1 MAERTNTAP
10 AASAAASTPPAPPYT
25 PLSAP
30 PRPPDPLPGVLVGGT
45 VNLLIGAP
53 GVGKTALL
61 ASLAVAFRDQT
72 QIFGRPVGPVNDVA
86 FLNVDRS
93 WWTTAAVWFARAG
106 FPDLRWYSY
115 RDDPGFPV
123 GRLRRKHERTQIFRD
138 GLDRL
143 SLRPGSLVMVDPV
156 TLFFGGNLNDADAC
170 AVGCAEIGRIV
181 QDRQLTLIGTAHTP
195 KAKNDKKDQYRRLQ
209 DRISGSTAQTG
220 YTDTQMVLVSPDEA
234 GMDHYVFQWSPH
246 TSPEEQFAL
255 KRDKL
260 GLFHLAHQLG
270 DMATAEKLKTLPAE
284 LTTVLELLPPDGTFT
299 SAAAVRA
306 QYADKAP
313 ARNTL
318 WRWLKAL
325 EREGFAECIGG
336 KLWRRKL

>member
-1 MAERTNTAP
+1 MADAPASPPAGAPAAASPAASYAPLTAP
-10 AASAAASTPPAPPYT
+10 A
-25 PLSAP
+25 
-30 PRPPDPLPGVLVGGT
+30 RPPDPIPGVLIGGT

-61 ASLAVAFRDQT
+61 ATLAVAFRDQT
-72 QIFGRPVGPVNDVA
+72 SIFGRKVGAVTDVA
-86 FLNVDRS
+86 FLGIDRS
-93 WWTTAAVWFARAG
+93 WWTTASVWFGRAG
-106 FPDLRWYSY
+106 FPDIRWYSY
-115 RDDPGFPV
+115 RDDRGFPI
-123 GRLRRKHERTQIFRD
+123 GRMRRKHERTQIFQL

-143 SLRPGSLVMVDPV
+143 DLRPGSVVMVDPV
-156 TLFFGGNLNDADAC
+156 TLFFGGNLLDADAC
-170 AVGCAEIGRIV
+170 AVGCGEIGRIC

-234 GMDHYVFQWSPH
+234 GMKEYVFQWSPH

-255 KRDKL
+255 KRDKQ
-260 GLFHLAHQLG
+260 GLFYLAHQLG
-270 DMATAEKLKTLPAE
+270 DQATADKLKTLPAE

-299 SAAAVRA
+299 SSAAILA
-306 QYADKAP
+306 QFADKKP

-336 KLWRRKL
+336 KLWRRRL